1 MEGRVPGAGE
11 KAYFLRGT
19 HYPRRASS
27 PLLADNA
34 GMCGL
39 VGDRALRSVQT
50 FSQDPCLSF
59 SRPKIWDAD
68 WAPPI
73 ASGDRAPRP
82 SPPGPGGTF
91 PQVFSLVFF
100 FQTLG

>member
-1 MEGRVPGAGE
+1 
-11 KAYFLRGT
+11 
-19 HYPRRASS
+19 
-27 PLLADNA
+27 
-34 GMCGL
+34 MCGL

-59 SRPKIWDAD
+59 SRLKTWDED
-68 WAPPI
+68 WEPPI

-91 PQVFSLVFF
+91 PQVFSPVFLL
-100 FQTLG
+100 QTRG